1 LPGDG
6 IMDEQTS
13 KLRLREFATAAAAG
27 VIAGALALQPVSA
40 SAATGAIAVHAGQAI
55 WFVNTNI
62 TFSTTSSA
70 WGMSSAS
77 LKTAATI
84 SGTRAD
90 AYDGALS
97 WHVFAGAISNPSG
110 AYVSP
115 GGVVSVLPNNP
126 PNNPSVATTIT
137 GTSQVIAG
145 LNVSGQLYF
154 SATKA
159 VVRSILFL
167 QNPTG
172 APITVN
178 VENANN
184 LGSDSATSIRATSSG
199 DSPFT
204 YPTDHWWVSCQQSG
218 GVCPAPASELDPVLT
233 FAMSQAGAPVQAFEI
248 SGGPAN
254 GSDHP
259 YWAYNVTVPAG
270 GTQALMVFSQ
280 LSDTEAH
287 AEADA
292 LLFNTN
298 ASLLGTDYLAGL
310 SSPQLAEIVNWNL
323 SGVGVPTLSEWA
335 KIGMAGLLGLAGL
348 FSFGLFRRR
357 QRGAGAS

>member
-1 LPGDG
+1 
-6 IMDEQTS
+6 MDEKFS
-13 KLRLREFATAAAAG
+13 KLRFREFAKAAAAG
-27 VIAGALALQPVSA
+27 VIAGALALQPVAA
-40 SAATGAIAVHAGQAI
+40 SAGTGAIEVHAGQAN

-62 TFSTTSSA
+62 TFSTTSSG
-70 WGMSSAS
+70 WGMSEAS
-77 LKTAATI
+77 LHTV
-84 SGTRAD
+84 SGTRGD
-90 AYDGALS
+90 AYDGVLS

-137 GTSQVIAG
+137 GTTQVIAG

-154 SATKA
+154 SASKA

-184 LGSDSATSIRATSSG
+184 LGSDNTTSIRATSSG
-199 DSPFT
+199 DNPFT
-204 YPTDHWWVSCQQSG
+204 YPTDHWWVSCQQSA
-218 GVCPAPASELDPVLT
+218 GVCPAPGSGLDPVLT
-233 FAMSQAGAPVQAFEI
+233 FAMSQAGAPVQAFEV

-254 GSDHP
+254 GSDTP
-259 YWAYNVTVPAG
+259 YWAYSVTVPAG